1 VLPSCNGEDQHFT
14 RGQFAVKIRVLDL
27 PPDGLSIGTHGVAA
41 IYSGSGGFAAL
52 RRIVIRSYN
61 WFNWLYPFNA

>member
-1 VLPSCNGEDQHFT
+1 
-14 RGQFAVKIRVLDL
+14 VKIRVLDL